1 MGFFF
6 EEHLRLHNAQPH
18 RKGVSFL
25 FGENKKITES
35 GIISMPGAT
44 QNLKTRKSPGEFF
57 ALCKDSPLDR
67 VLGYQDAV
75 FILFRG
81 RVEKAASLCSYW
93 DGAPREAGRSC

>member
-1 MGFFF
+1 
-6 EEHLRLHNAQPH
+6 
-18 RKGVSFL
+18 
-25 FGENKKITES
+25 
-35 GIISMPGAT
+35 MPGAT

-81 RVEKAASLCSYW
+81 RVEKAASLCSHW